1 LVEAAGACHQTITA
15 ALQKR
20 HRDDAQCVA
29 VVAVEIRGQSAAAFI
44 AEEVAEGGEA
54 ALEGAGLAALGKLC
68 LAQLQRYGVTAL
80 KRGNFSQRLAAHL
93 NE

>member
-1 LVEAAGACHQTITA
+1 MVEAAGACHQTITA

-29 VVAVEIRGQSAAAFI
+29 VVAVEIRGESAAAFV

-68 LAQLQRYGVTAL
+68 LAQLQRYAWGYCTKARAFL
-80 KRGNFSQRLAAHL
+80 TETRGAP
-93 NE
+93 E